1 MLCSSR
7 HKPERVC
14 AQRWR
19 ESEKKAGE
27 GRRRR
32 RGRWGERAGERA
44 ASRVHAASRSGFSE
58 ALCLSESVKSLVR
71 TRQPSCDARAASAAV
86 SEGGEQQQGVLTSED
101 TAKHDLCASRSCR
114 RAPRGRLMR
123 PGHLLGCASAPPRRS
138 RCSVAKSERVSF
150 SRDPLGS
157 ARAAQGRAPCSS
169 VLRGPG

>member
-1 MLCSSR
+1 MPR
-7 HKPERVC
+7 D
-14 AQRWR
+14 
-19 ESEKKAGE
+19 
-27 GRRRR
+27 
-32 RGRWGERAGERA
+32 GERARRRQERGGEGGGDGGVRGRESAA
-44 ASRVHAASRSGFSE
+44 ASRVHVASCSGFSE

-86 SEGGEQQQGVLTSED
+86 SEGGEQQRGVLTSED

-114 RAPRGRLMR
+114 RAPRGRLVR

-157 ARAAQGRAPCSS
+157 ARTAQGRAPRSS